1 MTMFIFILKVV
12 LLACVG
18 LMFLIFVLCAVALL
32 FISDDWESEYGEL
45 ARNHPNH
52 GGRNDAH
59 P

>member
-1 MTMFIFILKVV
+1 MTMFIFILKIV

-18 LMFLIFVLCAVALL
+18 LMFLIFVLCAIALL
-32 FISDDWESEYGEL
+32 FISDDWESEYGEP
-45 ARNHPNH
+45 ARNHSKN

>member
-1 MTMFIFILKVV
+1 MFIFILKIV

-18 LMFLIFVLCAVALL
+18 LMFLIFVLCAIALL
-32 FISDDWESEYGEL
+32 FISDDWESEYGEP
-45 ARNHPNH
+45 ARNHPKN